1 MKYLELLGKIK
12 TNIFTF
18 SDLVKY
24 FSGETDGPLKTQL
37 HRFIK
42 KKLVFQIKRGIYCFD
57 PKKIDQFELASYL
70 YQPSYISLESALHY
84 YGMIP
89 DIPQT
94 VTSISP
100 VTTKKIRTQ
109 FGSYF
114 YSKIKQDLF
123 FGYESV
129 ISSSSSNHYQIAK
142 KEKALLDFI
151 YIRKIKSLAEM
162 RLDLGKIDKKI
173 LTRYIKNYPANIF
186 YLFL

>member
-1 MKYLELLGKIK
+1 MKYLELLDKIQ
-12 TNIFTF
+12 TNVFSF
-18 SDLVKY
+18 SDLIKY
-24 FSGETDGPLKTQL
+24 FSEEADSPLKTQL

-57 PKKIDQFELASYL
+57 PKKIDQFELASFL

-100 VTTKKIRTQ
+100 VTTKKIRTK
-109 FGSYF
+109 FGNYF
-114 YSKIKQDLF
+114 YAKIKQDLF
-123 FGYESV
+123 FGYENV
-129 ISSSSSNHYQIAK
+129 LSSTFATHYQIAK

-151 YIRKIKSLAEM
+151 YIRKIKSLSNT
-162 RLDLGKIDKKI
+162 RLKLDGIDKKT
-173 LTRYIKNYPANIF
+173 LGRYIKNYPAHIVR
-186 YLFL
+186 LLL

>member
-12 TNIFTF
+12 TNVFTF
-18 SDLVKY
+18 SDLGKY
-24 FSGETDGPLKTQL
+24 FSGEDDGSIKTQL

-42 KKLVFQIKRGIYCFD
+42 KKFVFQIKRGVYCFD
-57 PKKIDQFELASYL
+57 PNRIDQFELASYL
-70 YQPSYISLESALHY
+70 YQPSYISLESALNY

-109 FGSYF
+109 FGNYF
-114 YSKIKQDLF
+114 YTKIKQDLF

-129 ISSSSSNHYQIAK
+129 ASSTSANNYQNAK
-142 KEKALLDFI
+142 KEKALLDYI
-151 YIRKIKSLAEM
+151 YIRKIKSLSGL

-173 LTRYIKNYPANIF
+173 LARYIKNYPGIVTQ
-186 YLFL
+186 LLR

>member
-1 MKYLELLGKIK
+1 MKYLELLDTIK
-12 TNIFTF
+12 TNVFTF
-18 SDLVKY
+18 ADLVKY
-24 FSGETDGPLKTQL
+24 FNGEDDGFLKTQL

-42 KKLVFQIKRGIYCFD
+42 KRLVFQIKRGIYCFD

-109 FGSYF
+109 FGNYF
-114 YSKIKQDLF
+114 YTKIKQDLF
-123 FGYESV
+123 YGYESV
-129 ISSSSSNHYQIAK
+129 ASSSFSKHYQIAK

-151 YIRKIKSLAEM
+151 YIRKIKSLDDL
-162 RLDLGKIDKKI
+162 RLDLDGIDKKTI
-173 LTRYIKNYPANIF
+173 GRYIKNYPGNIVR
-186 YLFL
+186 LFL